1 MAVFWLPGRR
11 TSKNDRKNHETAG
24 KTVAHRRSVS
34 KKRSPQGKKARPP
47 IVRPAARADVLPL
60 ETTIALICKKLNPF
74 ATLRASSLSGQGG
87 YLEMTLILSVQL
99 LPSLAP
105 PGRKP
110 LHRPY
115 KIQLF

>member
-1 MAVFWLPGRR
+1 MSR
-11 TSKNDRKNHETAG
+11 NDRKNRETAG
-24 KTVAHRRSVS
+24 KADARPANVR
-34 KKRSPQGKKARPP
+34 KRSRQRKKASTS
-47 IVRPAARADVLPL
+47 ISRPATRVDMPPP
-60 ETTIALICKKLNPF
+60 ETTIVLICKKLNSLM
-74 ATLRASSLSGQGG
+74 TLRVPLVSRQGG

-99 LPSLAP
+99 LPSSAR